1 LYANR
6 GLARGVITK
15 SISMSYSSNPK
26 VRKAIDE
33 LLRLN
38 ARLQANLGTK
48 SRFDIGNRS
57 AADQLWVQWLVEI
70 RVLDKD
76 FYEDIATREEKEMVS
91 KKIYSKV
98 RFRAM
103 TKASV

>member
-1 LYANR
+1 
-6 GLARGVITK
+6 
-15 SISMSYSSNPK
+15 
-26 VRKAIDE
+26 
-33 LLRLN
+33 
-38 ARLQANLGTK
+38 
-48 SRFDIGNRS
+48 
-57 AADQLWVQWLVEI
+57 LVEI